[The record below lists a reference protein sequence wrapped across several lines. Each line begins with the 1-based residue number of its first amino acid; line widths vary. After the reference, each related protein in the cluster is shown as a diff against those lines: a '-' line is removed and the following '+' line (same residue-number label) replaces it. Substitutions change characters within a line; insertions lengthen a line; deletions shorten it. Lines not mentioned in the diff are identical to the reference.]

1 MFSLERRNLLA
12 GGLGLGAMM
21 SASAPAATF
30 QPNWTSL
37 VEGWETPQWFRDAK
51 FGIWA
56 HWGPQCQ
63 PEAGDWYGR
72 LMYIPGSG
80 AYQHHLSNYG
90 HPADTGFMEII
101 NRWKAEAWDPAALLK
116 RYRQVGARYFMAMA
130 GHHDNFDLY
139 DSSHHSWNATRVG
152 PKRDI
157 VAGWEKATRA
167 EGLPFGVSNHI
178 AHAWHWYQPA
188 YGYDPEGPRAGQRY
202 DAFRLR
208 KGDGQGKWWE
218 GLDPQELYVG
228 PAFVAPDGIASN
240 KAMESWHDVHD
251 GRWLEQAAAKN
262 PAFVR
267 NWLLRQNELVDR
279 YKPDMVYFDNT
290 RIPFGSVGLEAVAH
304 YYNRAIEWHGSPNVV
319 LTSKILTDYMQGGL
333 MNDVERGFSPVMREQ
348 PWQTCTC
355 IGDWH
360 YNRGRFDHKSYV
372 PAQKV
377 IQRLSDIVS
386 KNGNLLLSVPVRGDG
401 TIDSEEEK
409 ILDGIAAWLK
419 VNGDAAIFGSRPW
432 RSFGEGPTSVPGG
445 RMDEGSAS
453 DFTERDV
460 RFTTNKGA
468 LYAIMLLWPT
478 GTARI
483 TSLGRR
489 ALGGATIA
497 KAELVGGGKLA
508 WKQND
513 DALEIN
519 FPKPAPGQMAPVV
532 KLQGAGLL
540 SAS

>member
-1 MFSLERRNLLA
+1 MFNLKRRDLLSA
-12 GGLGLGAMM
+12 GVGLGGMIVA
-21 SASAPAATF
+21 SASAAAIK
-30 QPNWTSL
+30 PNWKSL

-72 LMYIPGSG
+72 LMYVPGSS
-80 AYQHHLSNYG
+80 AYQHHVATCG

-101 NRWKAEAWDPAALLK
+101 DQWKANAWDPAALLK
-116 RYRQVGARYFMAMA
+116 RYRQVGAKYFMAMA

-139 DSSHHSWNATRVG
+139 DSSHHPWNSTRVG

-157 VAGWEKATRA
+157 VGGWEKAARA
-167 EGLPFGVSNHI
+167 ESLPFGVSNHI
-178 AHAWHWYQPA
+178 AHAWHWYQTA
-188 YGYDPEGPRAGQRY
+188 YGYDAEGARAGERY

-208 KGDGQGKWWE
+208 KEQGKGKWWE
-218 GLDPQELYVG
+218 GLDPQQLYVG
-228 PAFVAPDGIASN
+228 PAFVAPDGITSN

-251 GRWLEQAAAKN
+251 GRWLEQAIEKN
-262 PAFVR
+262 PAFIR

-279 YKPDMVYFDNT
+279 YKPDLVYFDNT
-290 RIPFGSVGLEAVAH
+290 RIPFGAVGLEAVAY
-304 YYNRAIEWHGSPNVV
+304 YYNRAVEWHGSPKVV
-319 LTSKILTDYMQGGL
+319 LTSKLLTDYMQGGL

-360 YNRGRFDHKSYV
+360 YNRGRFDHKNYV

-377 IQRLSDIVS
+377 IQRLCDIVS

-483 TSLGRR
+483 ASLGRR
-489 ALGGATIA
+489 ALSGASIA
-497 KAELVGGGKLA
+497 RADLVGGGKLA
-508 WKQND
+508 WKQD
-513 DALEIN
+513 DEGLEIS
-519 FPKPAPGQMAPVV
+519 FPKPAPGQMVPVV

-540 SAS
+540 SGA

>member
-1 MFSLERRNLLA
+1 
-12 GGLGLGAMM
+12 MM

-72 LMYIPGSG
+72 LMYLPGSG
-80 AYQHHLSNYG
+80 TYQHHLSNYG

-116 RYRQVGARYFMAMA
+116 RYKQVGARYFMAMA

-157 VAGWEKATRA
+157 VAGWEKAARA

-208 KGDGQGKWWE
+208 KEDGQGKWWE

-483 TSLGRR
+483 ESLGRR

-519 FPKPAPGQMAPVV
+519 FPKPARGQMAPVV

>member
-1 MFSLERRNLLA
+1 
-12 GGLGLGAMM
+12 
-21 SASAPAATF
+21 
-30 QPNWTSL
+30 
-37 VEGWETPQWFRDAK
+37 
-51 FGIWA
+51 
-56 HWGPQCQ
+56 
-63 PEAGDWYGR
+63 
-72 LMYIPGSG
+72 
-80 AYQHHLSNYG
+80 
-90 HPADTGFMEII
+90 
-101 NRWKAEAWDPAALLK
+101 
-116 RYRQVGARYFMAMA
+116 
-130 GHHDNFDLY
+130 
-139 DSSHHSWNATRVG
+139 VG

-157 VAGWEKATRA
+157 VAGWEKAARA

-208 KGDGQGKWWE
+208 KEDGQGKWWE

-483 TSLGRR
+483 ESLGRR

>member
-37 VEGWETPQWFRDAK
+37 VDGWETPQWFRDAK

-72 LMYIPGSG
+72 LMYLPGSG

-157 VAGWEKATRA
+157 VAGWEKAARA

-188 YGYDPEGPRAGQRY
+188 YGYDPEGARAGQRY

-208 KGDGQGKWWE
+208 KEDGQGKWWE

-483 TSLGRR
+483 ESLGRR

>member
-1 MFSLERRNLLA
+1 MFNLKRRDLLS
-12 GGLGLGAMM
+12 GGIGLGGMIAA
-21 SASAPAATF
+21 SASAAPIK
-30 QPNWTSL
+30 PNWTSL
-37 VEGWETPQWFRDAK
+37 VEGWETPEWFRDAK

-72 LMYIPGSG
+72 LMYVPGSG
-80 AYQHHLSNYG
+80 AYQHHVATYG

-101 NRWKAEAWDPAALLK
+101 NRWKADAWDPAGLVK
-116 RYRQVGARYFMAMA
+116 RYKQVGAKYFMAMA

-139 DSSHHSWNATRVG
+139 DSSHHPWNSMRVG

-157 VAGWEKATRA
+157 VGGWEKAARA

-178 AHAWHWYQPA
+178 AHAWHWYQTA
-188 YGYDPEGPRAGQRY
+188 YGYDAEGARAGERY

-208 KGDGQGKWWE
+208 KEQGAGKWWE
-218 GLDPQELYVG
+218 GLDPQQLYVG
-228 PAFVAPDGIASN
+228 PSFVAPDGITSN
-240 KAMESWHDVHD
+240 KAMEAWHEVHD
-251 GRWLEQAAAKN
+251 GRWLEQAMDKQ

-279 YKPDMVYFDNT
+279 YKPDMVYFDDT

-319 LTSKILTDYMQGGL
+319 LTSKILTDYMQGAL
-333 MNDVERGFSPVMREQ
+333 MNDVERGFSPVMRGQ

-377 IQRLSDIVS
+377 VQRLSDIVS

-419 VNGDAAIFGSRPW
+419 VNGDAAIFDSRPW

-483 TSLGRR
+483 ASLGRR
-489 ALGGATIA
+489 ALGGATIES
-497 KAELVGGGKLA
+497 AELLGGGKLG
-508 WKQND
+508 WKQED
-513 DALEIN
+513 DGLEIN
-519 FPKPAPGQMAPVV
+519 FPKPAPGQMVPVV